1 MYRSLLFLLAALLFS
16 AILANADDTR
26 PDTAVY
32 PMCRPTTT
40 SLPELPEKLFH
51 VGGGVS
57 APHVISRVDPK
68 YSELARTARIEG
80 VSVLN
85 LVVDKDGFPR
95 NVCVLRPLND
105 DLDQNAARAVSQWR
119 FSPSMLDGQPVSVLI
134 SVEVAFHLTRKDSRL
149 PDLKEDPVPQAH

>member
-1 MYRSLLFLLAALLFS
+1 MYRSLLLLLAVLLFS
-16 AILANADDTR
+16 MMVANAGDT
-26 PDTAVY
+26 PSDTAVY
-32 PMCRPTTT
+32 PMCRAIAT
-40 SLPELPEKLFH
+40 SSPEKLFH

-68 YSELARTARIEG
+68 YSEPARTARIEG

-119 FSPSMLDGQPVSVLI
+119 FSPSMLEGQPVSVLI
-134 SVEVAFHLTRKDSRL
+134 SVEVAFHLTRKPDSGV
-149 PDLKEDPVPQAH
+149 PDLKEDPVPQSH